1 LPRPVHFERKLT
13 REEIRWTPCNGC

>member
-1 LPRPVHFERKLT
+1 MPRLVHFERKLT